1 MGSQAAL
8 VSAFNLPEFICGGSF
23 SAIFAA
29 WLSVLARQ
37 LFDESRGMFHATSIR
52 SFAQSGTALIV
63 RIGVFKRQKH
73 DDFESLDEINF

>member
-1 MGSQAAL
+1 
-8 VSAFNLPEFICGGSF
+8 
-23 SAIFAA
+23 
-29 WLSVLARQ
+29 
-37 LFDESRGMFHATSIR
+37 MFHATSIR